1 MRYRN
6 LGGTG
11 LRVSVIGLGTWQYGG
26 EWGRTFSQAQA
37 DAILDQAG
45 DLGINLIDTAECYG
59 DHLSERLIGD
69 YLSRHDRAL
78 WFVATKFGHH
88 FNRFLD
94 RTEDFS
100 AAGVR
105 QQLEASLQALRIE
118 RIDLYQFHSGS
129 DSQALNEDL
138 WTMLAEQKRAG
149 KIRHL
154 GISILGKGSEAQA
167 REARRLGVEALQVIY
182 NRLDRRPEQLYF
194 PHAAQHSLGILAR
207 VPLASGLLSGKYRA
221 GVLHRPHAV
230 DREAQR
236 RIRAHL
242 FQQPIEV
249 AVLQFLDFRLV
260 IGKPDVEMVVRH
272 HVDGEFAPGREA
284 HRVHG
289 CAPPESQRYLRRRV
303 GGEFRDG
310 EFEGLLAEPAGRGR
324 GTILC
329 AGDCERERRGPGDS
343 GQRDG
348 DIHEFTQLAVSPHIE
363 IRWRDFDAR
372 DRLRQTGVAHQFEGI
387 PFNRRIAV
395 LVRRVIHRC
404 DRQLVLPGAEQG
416 HRHRDP
422 RLGLAV
428 DGRVLPPL
436 SEVRQPPVEV
446 DGAGRTIQ
454 VQFEVRHARIAHH
467 GSHVESVDAAGRLL
481 QRKAHNARVRPRPGL
496 EVARAVLAGG
506 PVCRRVRRVGVD
518 HRRRV
523 RLAAMELDR
532 GVVELADAPDRRV
545 GGWESRRGEQRQRD
559 QNQGVCAHRNQ
570 SEPAFLFSF
579 KSTPC
584 GYVRNSED
592 SVETLKTVVGPW
604 QLKRQTS
611 AGSK

>member
-45 DLGINLIDTAECYG
+45 DIGINLIDTAECYG

-138 WTMLAEQKRAG
+138 WTMLAEQKQAG

-194 PHAAQHSLGILAR
+194 PHAREHNLGILAR

-221 GVLHRPHAV
+221 GATFPANDWRSTF
-230 DREAQR
+230 EAEKVR
-236 RIRAHL
+236 KDLAEVERIRQTEL
-242 FQQPIEV
+242 
-249 AVLQFLDFRLV
+249 
-260 IGKPDVEMVVRH
+260 
-272 HVDGEFAPGREA
+272 
-284 HRVHG
+284 
-289 CAPPESQRYLRRRV
+289 
-303 GGEFRDG
+303 
-310 EFEGLLAEPAGRGR
+310 PAGVPMAQWALAWCLKNPQ
-324 GTILC
+324 IS
-329 AGDCERERRGPGDS
+329 AVIPGCQDPAQVAS
-343 GQRDG
+343 NAAAADL
-348 DIHEFTQLAVSPHIE
+348 E
-363 IRWRDFDAR
+363 
-372 DRLRQTGVAHQFEGI
+372 TG
-387 PFNRRIAV
+387 
-395 LVRRVIHRC
+395 
-404 DRQLVLPGAEQG
+404 
-416 HRHRDP
+416 
-422 RLGLAV
+422 
-428 DGRVLPPL
+428 
-436 SEVRQPPVEV
+436 S
-446 DGAGRTIQ
+446 
-454 VQFEVRHARIAHH
+454 
-467 GSHVESVDAAGRLL
+467 
-481 QRKAHNARVRPRPGL
+481 
-496 EVARAVLAGG
+496 
-506 PVCRRVRRVGVD
+506 
-518 HRRRV
+518 
-523 RLAAMELDR
+523 
-532 GVVELADAPDRRV
+532 
-545 GGWESRRGEQRQRD
+545 
-559 QNQGVCAHRNQ
+559 
-570 SEPAFLFSF
+570 
-579 KSTPC
+579 
-584 GYVRNSED
+584 
-592 SVETLKTVVGPW
+592 
-604 QLKRQTS
+604 
-611 AGSK
+611 